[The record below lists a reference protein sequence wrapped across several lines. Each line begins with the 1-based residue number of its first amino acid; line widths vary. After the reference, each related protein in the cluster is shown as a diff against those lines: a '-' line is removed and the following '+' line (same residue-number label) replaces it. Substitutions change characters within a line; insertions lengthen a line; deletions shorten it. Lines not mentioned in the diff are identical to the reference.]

1 MCGSDQRDFSQ
12 IKVHL
17 TGTKVTSA
25 EFNPGLGKV
34 VKNQHHKKDLMK
46 RMGVQEVGNDFGSSE
61 KMQKHYEKR
70 KKEERIANW
79 KKDETGI
86 E

>member
-1 MCGSDQRDFSQ
+1 
-12 IKVHL
+12 
-17 TGTKVTSA
+17 
-25 EFNPGLGKV
+25 
-34 VKNQHHKKDLMK
+34 MK